1 MEASEA
7 QTGAVQS
14 PNGEQPSESQGGL
27 GDLYDLSSVPEELK
41 PYAENLLSQVNS
53 NVERKFNEAA
63 DYRKQWEPYEGIEGF
78 SDLEPDDVRELVEF
92 SQLASDPAKFEEWW
106 TDIGERLGYFP
117 EGQGPEGENGAAAQQ
132 GEGDEPPAWA
142 QGLMERLD
150 GLESHVQQGTAAQQ
164 QQQLQQEA
172 SQWVDTELEKL
183 GDLDDETKDAVCR
196 LAAGYTDEHGAP
208 TDDAIQKGY
217 QDYLKLTGKA
227 QGEIVD
233 SKLTGQPQPGIESG
247 SPDTSAEEFTN
258 LNDEGLKAAAK
269 ARFAGAR

>member
-1 MEASEA
+1 
-7 QTGAVQS
+7 
-14 PNGEQPSESQGGL
+14 
-27 GDLYDLSSVPEELK
+27 
-41 PYAENLLSQVNS
+41 
-53 NVERKFNEAA
+53 
-63 DYRKQWEPYEGIEGF
+63 
-78 SDLEPDDVRELVEF
+78 
-92 SQLASDPAKFEEWW
+92 
-106 TDIGERLGYFP
+106 
-117 EGQGPEGENGAAAQQ
+117 
-132 GEGDEPPAWA
+132 
-142 QGLMERLD
+142 MERLD